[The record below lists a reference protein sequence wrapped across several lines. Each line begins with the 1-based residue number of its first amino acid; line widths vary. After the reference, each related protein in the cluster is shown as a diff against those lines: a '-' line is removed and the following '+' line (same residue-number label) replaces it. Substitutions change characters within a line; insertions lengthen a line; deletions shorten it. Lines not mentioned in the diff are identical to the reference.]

1 MIGRAVEAAAVAR
14 FTEQV
19 PSGPVGLLIEGEP
32 GIGKTTILLEAVRA
46 ARERGYRVLQAR
58 PAEAESDLS
67 FAALGDL
74 VGDRFAEVRD
84 ALPAPQRHALE
95 VALMLREADEPA
107 DPLTTGS
114 ALLTALTILSRADP
128 LVIAIDDAQWMD
140 QPSRRAL
147 EFSVRRLPQ
156 RLGVV
161 VASRVNS
168 GPATPLDL
176 ERALGPGGLE
186 RLLLTPLSLA
196 ALHHLLEFR
205 LGLNLSRP
213 MLVRVADASGGNPY
227 FALEISGALARDST
241 QPALGDLL
249 PLPRTLQDL
258 LGDRVD
264 RLSTAARE
272 VASAAAALSRPTAE
286 TVGSAVGSE
295 VDVEAALLEA
305 ESAGV
310 LMLDGDRLRFSHP
323 LLASAILGSL
333 TEGRRRALHRR
344 LAAVVRDPEERGRHI
359 ARSVSAADERAAST
373 IEEAAALAT
382 RRGAPDSAA
391 DLYEAACTLTPPE
404 RREDLARRMLGAADA
419 RSLAG
424 DLGGART
431 LATRA
436 LETGHSGS
444 LRARVLL
451 LLGSLASYTE
461 TIEARIDYQER
472 ALSEAGDDLALRIEI
487 LLALFEQIAVEPEK
501 AAQRADEAIGLL
513 RERNE
518 AGPLSRALISKFIAD
533 AVLGRGA
540 SARLLDEGLELEAR
554 STGPLSAY
562 PLLWFHWID
571 DLEATRARHRLHDEH
586 YRDRGDVVSAA
597 EIVEFLAMAEFRAG
611 NWAQAEQA
619 LEDACETLA
628 QLELRGPF
636 IASFADRSV
645 IDAHRGRIERARHTL
660 LGILGVERLD
670 LFWRMVCH
678 SAQGAVE
685 FCAGDSDAAVRAWT
699 AMRAD
704 ARDVGWI
711 DFLDDRSEPD
721 HVEALIALGKRSE
734 ARRVLEHLE
743 WRGRSLPRAWIDAG
757 LPRARALVLAAEGK
771 PAEALAIVE
780 SAPSTRALP
789 FEHARLFLVKGQ
801 IERRANRKLAAKA
814 SLTEALAVFENLGSP
829 PWAQRARDEISRLGL
844 RHRAPGA
851 LTESE
856 RRIAELAAAG
866 MTNRQVAEAAFV
878 SPKTVEANLARVY
891 QKLGIRSRAELGA
904 RIAARSR
911 ESETQS

>member
-1 MIGRAVEAAAVAR
+1 MIGRAAESAAVAR
-14 FTEQV
+14 FVERV
-19 PSGPVGLLIEGEP
+19 PSGPVGLLVEGEP
-32 GIGKTTILLEAVRA
+32 GIGKTTVMLEVVRA
-46 ARERGYRVLQAR
+46 ARERRYRVLQAR
-58 PAEAESDLS
+58 PAEAESELS

-74 VGDRFAEVRD
+74 VGDRFDEVRD

-95 VALMLREADEPA
+95 VALLLREADEPA

-128 LVIAIDDAQWMD
+128 LVVAIDDAQWMD
-140 QPSRRAL
+140 QASRRAL
-147 EFSVRRLPQ
+147 EFAVRRLPHQ
-156 RLGVV
+156 SGVV
-161 VASRVNS
+161 VASRVEPGS
-168 GPATPLDL
+168 ATPLDL
-176 ERALGPGGLE
+176 ERALGPGRLE

-196 ALHHLLEFR
+196 ALHRLVESR

-213 MLVRVADASGGNPY
+213 MLVRVAEASGGNPY

-241 QPALGDLL
+241 HPALGDLL
-249 PLPRTLQDL
+249 PVPRTLQDL

-264 RLSTAARE
+264 RLSTATRE

-286 TVGSAVGSE
+286 TVGSAVGSD

-305 ESAGV
+305 EEAGV
-310 LMLDGDRLRFSHP
+310 LLVDGDRLRFSHP
-323 LLASAILGSL
+323 LLASAIYGSL
-333 TEGRRRALHRR
+333 TEGRRRGLHRR
-344 LAAVVRDPEERGRHI
+344 LAAVVGDPEERARHL
-359 ARSVSAADERAAST
+359 ARSVSAADEGAAST

-391 DLYEAACTLTPPE
+391 DLYEAACRLTPPE
-404 RREDLARRMLGAADA
+404 QREDLARRLLEGADA
-419 RSLAG
+419 RSLTG

-431 LATRA
+431 LALQA
-436 LETGHSGS
+436 LETGQSGS
-444 LRARVLL
+444 LRARALL

-472 ALSEAGDDLALRIEI
+472 ALAEAGDDVALRVEI
-487 LLALFEQIAVEPEK
+487 LLALFEQIAVEPAR

-540 SARLLDEGLELEAR
+540 NAGLLDEALELEAR
-554 STGPLSAY
+554 STGPVSTY
-562 PLLWFHWID
+562 PLLWYHWID
-571 DLEATRARHRLHDEH
+571 DLEATRARHRLHDER
-586 YRDRGDVVSAA
+586 YRDHGDVVSAA
-597 EIVEFLAMAEFRAG
+597 ESVEFLAMAEFRAG

-619 LEDACETLA
+619 LEDACDTLG

-636 IASFADRSV
+636 VASFADRSV
-645 IDAHRGRIERARHTL
+645 IDAHRGRIERARRTL
-660 LGILGVERLD
+660 SGLLDVERLD
-670 LFWRMVCH
+670 LFWQMVCH

-685 FCAGDSDAAVRAWT
+685 FCAGDYEAADRAWT
-699 AMRAD
+699 AMRAE

-721 HVEALIALGKRSE
+721 HVEALVALGKRDQ
-734 ARRVLEHLE
+734 ARLVLEHLD
-743 WRGRSLPRAWIDAG
+743 WRGRSLPRTWIEGG
-757 LPRARALVLAAEGK
+757 LPRAQALVLAAEGK

-780 SAPSTRALP
+780 SAPTTRALP
-789 FEHARLFLVKGQ
+789 FEYARLLLVKGQ
-801 IERRANRKLAAKA
+801 IERRANRKLAARA
-814 SLTEALAVFENLGSP
+814 SLTEALAVFETLGSP
-829 PWAQRARDEISRLGL
+829 PWAQRAQDEISRLGL

-904 RIAARSR
+904 RMSATSR

>member
-14 FTEQV
+14 FTERV
-19 PSGPVGLLIEGEP
+19 PGGPVGLLIEGEP
-32 GIGKTTILLEAVRA
+32 GIGKTTVWLEAIRA
-46 ARERGYRVLQAR
+46 ARERRYRVLQAR
-58 PAEAESDLS
+58 PAEAEADLS

-74 VGDRFAEVRD
+74 VGDHFDEARD

-95 VALMLREADEPA
+95 VALSLREADEPT

-114 ALLTALTILSRADP
+114 ALLTALTILCRADP

-147 EFSVRRLPQ
+147 EFSLRRLPQ
-156 RLGVV
+156 RSGVV
-161 VASRVNS
+161 VASRVEN

-176 ERALGPGGLE
+176 ERALGPGRLE
-186 RLLLTPLSLA
+186 RLLLAPLSLA
-196 ALHHLLEFR
+196 ALHRLIESR

-227 FALEISGALARDST
+227 FALEISGAIAHDSPR
-241 QPALGDLL
+241 PALGDLL
-249 PLPRTLQDL
+249 PVPRTLQDL

-264 RLSTAARE
+264 QLSTAARE

-286 TVGSAVGSE
+286 TVGSAVGSD

-305 ESAGV
+305 EEAGV
-310 LMLDGDRLRFSHP
+310 LLLDGDRLRFSHP

-344 LAAVVRDPEERGRHI
+344 LAAVVGDPEERARHV
-359 ARSVSAADERAAST
+359 ARSVSAADEGDAST

-391 DLYEAACTLTPPE
+391 DLYEAACRLTPPE

-436 LETGHSGS
+436 LETGQSGS
-444 LRARVLL
+444 LRARALL

-472 ALSEAGDDLALRIEI
+472 ALSEAGDDLALRVEI

-513 RERNE
+513 RERGE

-540 SARLLDEGLELEAR
+540 NALLFDEGLELEDR
-554 STGPLSAY
+554 STGPVSTY
-562 PLLWFHWID
+562 PLIWFHWID
-571 DLEATRARHRLHDEH
+571 DLEATRARHRLHDES

-597 EIVEFLAMAEFRAG
+597 ESVEFLAMAEFRAG

-619 LEDACETLA
+619 LEDACETLG

-645 IDAHRGRIERARHTL
+645 IDAHRGRIERARRTL
-660 LGILGVERLD
+660 RDLLDVEGLD

-685 FCAGDSDAAVRAWT
+685 FCASNYEAADRAWS
-699 AMRAD
+699 AMRAE
-704 ARDVGWI
+704 ARHVGWI

-721 HVEALIALGKRSE
+721 HVEALVALGRSSE
-734 ARRVLEHLE
+734 ARLVLEHLE
-743 WRGRSLPRAWIDAG
+743 WRGRSLPRTWIELG
-757 LPRARALVLAAEGK
+757 LPRAQALVLAADGELAG
-771 PAEALAIVE
+771 ALAIIE

-789 FEHARLFLVKGQ
+789 FEHARLLLVKGQ
-801 IERRANRKLAAKA
+801 VERRANRKLAARA
-814 SLTEALAVFENLGSP
+814 SLTEALEAFENLGSP
-829 PWAQRARDEISRLGL
+829 PWAQRARDEVSRLGL

-856 RRIAELAAAG
+856 RRIAELAASG

-904 RIAARSR
+904 RMSATSR
-911 ESETQS
+911 ESGTQT